1 MSNLREKKWVIAQV
15 FWRVPVVDLITCFFF
30 LLIVFNYNGSIK
42 NYCITAPSYNPHQQL
57 FVEKLTDNPRVIG
70 RKLR

>member
-1 MSNLREKKWVIAQV
+1 MSNLREKNELLHKWILS
-15 FWRVPVVDLITCFFF
+15 PVFF

>member
-1 MSNLREKKWVIAQV
+1 MEAWKI
-15 FWRVPVVDLITCFFF
+15 
-30 LLIVFNYNGSIK
+30 IVLP
-42 NYCITAPSYNPHQQL
+42 APSYNPHQQL

>member
-1 MSNLREKKWVIAQV
+1 MSYCTSFLKS
-15 FWRVPVVDLITCFFF
+15 TCSGSYHLFFF